1 MVGVISLVS
10 SHDSP
15 KNPRV
20 LVGER
25 HCHLLPTAA
34 LAQSLHPLR
43 DGVIVVFTDQNDR
56 LGTLYQQGSQVV
68 AASLGDA
75 AQAGLAAAGILFRCQ
90 PQPGT
95 ELGTIFEL
103 FEVTDCGHHC
113 RRGDDSHSFTQ
124 KIVNRLSE
132 FGSQRTL

>member
-25 HCHLLPTAA
+25 HCRLLPTAA

-43 DGVIVVFTDQNDR
+43 DGVIVVFADQNDR

-68 AASLGDA
+68 AA
-75 AQAGLAAAGILFRCQ
+75 
-90 PQPGT
+90 
-95 ELGTIFEL
+95 
-103 FEVTDCGHHC
+103 
-113 RRGDDSHSFTQ
+113 
-124 KIVNRLSE
+124 
-132 FGSQRTL
+132 